1 MSNLPTNTLKFNTG
15 RTYSAAGQRIA
26 ATLLDNGD
34 IVFLDIDRSICGT
47 IGANGLTIED
57 IKTLDCFTQR
67 AIMGDYD
74 ANRYTDASTNND
86 LAHQLRQLAN
96 TVKSI

>member
-1 MSNLPTNTLKFNTG
+1 MQTIKFNTG

-26 ATLLDNGD
+26 AALLDNGN
-34 IVFLDIDRSICGT
+34 IVFLDVDRSVCGT
-47 IGANGLTIED
+47 IDAGGLTIDD
-57 IKTLDCFTQR
+57 IETLNCFTQR

-74 ANRYTDASTNND
+74 ANRYTDALTNND
-86 LAHQLRQLAN
+86 LAHQLRELAN